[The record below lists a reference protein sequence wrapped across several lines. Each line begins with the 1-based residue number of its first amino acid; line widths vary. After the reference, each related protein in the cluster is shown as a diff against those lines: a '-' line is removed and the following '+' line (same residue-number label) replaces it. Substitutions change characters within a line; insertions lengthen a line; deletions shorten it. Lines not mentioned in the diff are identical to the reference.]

1 MCRKAN
7 CVRAQS
13 YLTLSDLMD
22 CAHKTPLSMGF
33 PRLEYWSGLPFSSPG
48 DLPKPGIEPMSP
60 ALRADSLLSEPP
72 GKPQKRSTDEK
83 VLGIPHSF
91 PSHSSYNRHL
101 ISGPK

>member
-33 PRLEYWSGLPFSSPG
+33 PRLEYWSGLPFFPPG
-48 DLPKPGIEPMSP
+48 GLPNPEIKPVAPASP
-60 ALRADSLLSEPP
+60 ALEIRFFTIEPP
-72 GKPQKRSTDEK
+72 RKPQGKHIDQSQ
-83 VLGIPHSF
+83 
-91 PSHSSYNRHL
+91 
-101 ISGPK
+101 